1 MEPKEHLSQFDF
13 SQPVNLSNSVE
24 NFDSVEKVIKQK
36 LFSEQKKT
44 KSERGNYKL
53 LLLVFVL
60 FLGLIATGSF
70 SLLQTLRI
78 QELEQKVNLT
88 EQVAG
93 VKDES
98 MNSEN
103 YIVGSG
109 WTLILPEQPPQGFVL
124 ETELKQ
130 ADYLN
135 RQVAVSRF
143 LAKVNKGGLQL
154 LSGIEI
160 EVAEFDNR
168 MNYQEFVNL
177 IKDYLGAKYIQAG
190 QPIVVSE
197 QFSLTKF
204 TPKSKDDP
212 VYYVT
217 LTLENYYL
225 IKVFNQTEKFPDLI
239 NYTRFTDGLI
249 ERLWLN

>member
-1 MEPKEHLSQFDF
+1 MELKENLSQFDF
-13 SQPVNLSNSVE
+13 SQPVNLDNSSE
-24 NFDSVEKVIKQK
+24 NFDSVEKVIKKK
-36 LFSEQKKT
+36 LFTEKQKV
-44 KSERGNYKL
+44 KSERGSYKL

-70 SLLQTLRI
+70 SFLQTLRI

-93 VKDES
+93 AKDGPVK
-98 MNSEN
+98 SEN

-109 WTLILPEQPPQGFVL
+109 WTIVLLEQPPQGFVL

-135 RQVAVSRF
+135 RQVVVSRF
-143 LAKVNKGGLQL
+143 LAKVNKGSLQL
-154 LSGIEI
+154 LSGIEV

-177 IKDYLGAKYIQAG
+177 IKEYLGNQYIQAS
-190 QPIVVSE
+190 QPLLVSN

-225 IKVFNQTEKFPDLI
+225 IRVFNQTEKFPEFI

-249 ERLWLN
+249 DKLWLN

>member
-1 MEPKEHLSQFDF
+1 MESKANLSQFDF
-13 SQPVNLSNSVE
+13 SQPANLSNSVE

-36 LFSEQKKT
+36 LFSEQKKA
-44 KSERGNYKL
+44 KAERGNYKL
-53 LLLVFVL
+53 LLLIFVL

-93 VKDES
+93 VKDDS
-98 MNSEN
+98 VKFEN

-109 WTLILPEQPPQGFVL
+109 WTIILPEPPPQGFTL

-135 RQVAVSRF
+135 RQVVVSRF
-143 LAKVNKGGLQL
+143 LAKVNKGSLQL
-154 LSGIEI
+154 LSGVEI

-168 MNYQEFVNL
+168 MNYEQFVNL
-177 IKDYLGAKYIQAG
+177 IKEYLGNKYIQAS
-190 QPIVVSE
+190 QPLVVSN

-217 LTLENYYL
+217 LTSENYYL
-225 IKVFNQTEKFPDLI
+225 IRVFNQTEKFPDLI
-239 NYTRFTDGLI
+239 DYTRFTDSLI
-249 ERLWLN
+249 DKLWLN